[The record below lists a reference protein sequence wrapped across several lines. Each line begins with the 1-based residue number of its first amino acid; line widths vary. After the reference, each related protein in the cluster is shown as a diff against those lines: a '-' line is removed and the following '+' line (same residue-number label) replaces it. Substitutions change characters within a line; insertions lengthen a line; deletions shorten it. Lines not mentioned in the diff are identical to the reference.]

1 MTKTHTN
8 RAYNNELQM
17 LRDRI
22 LLIAGRVEKMIGNSI
37 KALIQ
42 DDIALARQTI
52 EYDKSIDREELIID
66 RLCLELLARRQPL
79 GHDLRF
85 IVSVIKMV
93 TFFERLGDL
102 AVKVCQRVI
111 KLKRSEKI
119 YPLDGIEELASG
131 VQAMI
136 KDTLEAF
143 LLEDYKR
150 ACSVLRQDK
159 IIDNIYHTIS
169 KRYIKEMA
177 SNSQDFENYYHLF
190 SITRWLERM
199 GDHCT
204 NLAEL
209 IIFMIKGEDVRHQ
222 PVENDPEDVIT

>member
-1 MTKTHTN
+1 MTKTHIN
-8 RAYNNELQM
+8 RAYNSELQL
-17 LRDRI
+17 LRDHI
-22 LLIAGRVEKMIGNSI
+22 LLIAGRVEKMIGNSV
-37 KALIQ
+37 KALVQ
-42 DDIALARQTI
+42 DDLVLARLTI
-52 EYDKSIDREELIID
+52 DYDKSIDRD
-66 RLCLELLARRQPL
+66 ELLIDKLCIEIIARRQPL
-79 GHDLRF
+79 GQDLRF

-111 KLKRSEKI
+111 KLKRSDKK
-119 YPLDGIEELASG
+119 YPIEGILELAAG

-136 KDTLEAF
+136 KDTLDAF
-143 LLEDYKR
+143 LLEDYKK
-150 ACSVLRQDK
+150 ACSILRQDK
-159 IIDNIYHTIS
+159 AIDDVYHTVS

-177 SNSQDFENYYHLF
+177 TNTADFENYYHLL

-209 IIFMIKGEDVRHQ
+209 IIFMIKGEDVRHKQ
-222 PVENDPEDVIT
+222 VVLDPEAVS

>member
-1 MTKTHTN
+1 MTKTHIN
-8 RAYNNELQM
+8 RAYNSELQIV
-17 LRDRI
+17 RDRL
-22 LLIAGRVEKMIGNSI
+22 LLIAGRVEKMIANSTR
-37 KALIQ
+37 ALIQ
-42 DDIALARQTI
+42 DDIALARETI
-52 EYDKSIDREELIID
+52 EHDRSIDRDELIID
-66 RLCLELLARRQPL
+66 RLCIELLARRQPL

-93 TFFERLGDL
+93 TYFERLGDL

-111 KLKRSEKI
+111 KLKRSERT
-119 YPLDGIEELASG
+119 YNLEGIEELGAG

-143 LLEDYKR
+143 LLEDYKK
-150 ACSVLRQDK
+150 ACAVMRQDK
-159 IIDNIYHTIS
+159 AIDDMYHAIS

-177 SNSQDFENYYHLF
+177 SNSQDFENYYHLL

-209 IIFMIKGEDVRHQ
+209 IIFMIKGEDVRHKQ
-222 PVENDPEDVIT
+222 IEIDPDRVS